1 MHPSESVTNQACNL
15 RVLQI
20 PQTKQPDPHTPL
32 QLEPMSLIT
41 QCPACGTLFKV
52 VADQLKISQGWVR
65 CGQCHEVFDANAQL
79 TSVLQARA
87 IAAVRA
93 QDAALKTGQITLD
106 QAPALATNL
115 DPNTAQNTEQNGKK
129 QPQVTIKK
137 IAAHAESMLK
147 NDAFL
152 SDDWINTVNPPAP
165 PKFDVDAD
173 AASGFAPSSAWA
185 HSGASTYDGLPELD
199 SPPSV
204 FADDVLQ
211 EHARLNASA
220 KQAVE
225 QPVKQLVSG
234 STTAVKSE
242 LLAGAETLSAHTP
255 MPTPGFVRQAQR
267 AARWRKPWVRA
278 GLVLTGLVLT
288 LLLAGQIAL
297 QERAR
302 VVALLPQTQPW
313 LQTACAQLG
322 CKMEPLKQI
331 ESILVDASAFNK
343 VKSSGTLDAYR
354 LNITLKNTANVPV
367 ALPHIELTLNDTQ
380 DASVLRRVL
389 SPAELNAPGQVLAGN
404 GDFTGGVSLQIDNSQ
419 LGGARI
425 AGYRVLAF
433 YP

>member
-1 MHPSESVTNQACNL
+1 
-15 RVLQI
+15 
-20 PQTKQPDPHTPL
+20 
-32 QLEPMSLIT
+32 MSLIT

-87 IAAVRA
+87 IAAVQA
-93 QDAALKTGQITLD
+93 QDTALQTEPAMLD
-106 QAPALATNL
+106 QAPGLVPETTENA
-115 DPNTAQNTEQNGKK
+115 PQNVQEKS
-129 QPQVTIKK
+129 PFAIKK
-137 IAAHAESMLK
+137 LAVHAESMLK

-165 PKFDVDAD
+165 PKLATDAD
-173 AASGFAPSSAWA
+173 AAAGFATSSAWA
-185 HSGASTYDGLPELD
+185 HSGASSYDGLPELD

-204 FADDVLQ
+204 FADDVLH
-211 EHARLNASA
+211 EHARLNATAKLAEDGSA
-220 KQAVE
+220 TIAE
-225 QPVKQLVSG
+225 SALS
-234 STTAVKSE
+234 
-242 LLAGAETLSAHTP
+242 AGAKLTAAHTP

-267 AARWRKPWVRA
+267 AARWRSPWVRA
-278 GLVLTGLVLT
+278 GLVLTGLVLVA
-288 LLLAGQIAL
+288 LLAGQIAL

-302 VVALLPQTQPW
+302 MVALFPQSQPW
-313 LQTACAQLG
+313 LQMLCAQLG

-343 VKSSGTLDAYR
+343 AKSSDTQDVYR

-367 ALPHIELTLNDTQ
+367 ALPHVELTLNDAQ

-389 SPAELNAPGQVLAGN
+389 SPAELNASGQVLAAN
-404 GDFTGGVSLQIDNSQ
+404 GDFAGGVSFQIDNSQ